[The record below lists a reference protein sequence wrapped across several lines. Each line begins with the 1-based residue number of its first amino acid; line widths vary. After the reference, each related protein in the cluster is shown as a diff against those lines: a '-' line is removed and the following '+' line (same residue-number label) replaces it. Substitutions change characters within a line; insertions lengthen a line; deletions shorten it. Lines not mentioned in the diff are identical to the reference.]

1 MHRISFST
9 QSNGVVEM
17 KLRNPSFVVFCL
29 VIFFSSFATGAEKI
43 ASRKTLPIDS
53 AAAVREI
60 AGRNG
65 PLSLFRFPFSRKK
78 SGDSEDASE
87 DETSKTEEE
96 EVIREQDQQ
105 IAGAIFQK
113 FQQELPLFASPDSLT
128 TTTTTTP
135 QHVEVDPPAATP
147 SPTVSKVPSPT
158 VSKVPSRSDPPSASP
173 TDIIPSEAIEE
184 LSSVAPSSE
193 AAEASEPEEQVAV
206 LSEQSDI
213 EAPVPESVESVD
225 STESIESVEPV
236 DSSAQTV
243 ESVGSWP
250 APEREVYE
258 EELLVA
264 EPPGSEPAV
273 PVRAVTSA
281 QTLSRTAELSETL
294 SASLDTHEQVEEE
307 DSEAPAPEDNKHRH
321 RIGRKMRIVSWTLA
335 SICISLVVVGN
346 FLGIYFSYIRPRL
359 SRRTE
364 YTEL

>member
-65 PLSLFRFPFSRKK
+65 PLSFFRFPFSRKK

-87 DETSKTEEE
+87 DETSETEEE
-96 EVIREQDQQ
+96 AIREQDQQ

-113 FQQELPLFASPDSLT
+113 FQEELPLFASPDSLS
-128 TTTTTTP
+128 TTTTTP

-147 SPTVSKVPSPT
+147 SPTVSKVPS
-158 VSKVPSRSDPPSASP
+158 RSDPPLASP

-193 AAEASEPEEQVAV
+193 ASEASEPEEQDAM

-294 SASLDTHEQVEEE
+294 SASLDMHEQVEEE